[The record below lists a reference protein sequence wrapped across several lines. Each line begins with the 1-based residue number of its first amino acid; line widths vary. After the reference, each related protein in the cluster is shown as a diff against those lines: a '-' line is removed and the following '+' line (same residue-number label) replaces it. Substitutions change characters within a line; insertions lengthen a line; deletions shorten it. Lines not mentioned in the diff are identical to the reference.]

1 MRQDLSVSRSI
12 NIKATPNKVWEVLTI
27 PELIKEYLYGTETVT
42 TWKMG
47 SEVIFQGEYN
57 GQKYRDHGIILENI
71 INEKLSYSYWSGFS
85 GLEDKPDNYSTII
98 YLLKKITNEETELTW
113 VQQGFST
120 EENYNH
126 SLSSTDSL
134 LNEIKKIAERN

>member
-126 SLSSTDSL
+126 S
-134 LNEIKKIAERN
+134 